1 LISYI
6 YNLVITIRYFRKCS
20 FIRYCICRANLVLTR
35 KKNTYFLYLL
45 IDDSYY
51 KFPLMIIQFRFLFFL
66 IAYSLSSLLDRPR
79 FKIFLTACNRSGIIA
94 FTITF
99 TVYLIYDH
107 EMSMTPM
114 SRYLVSCAII
124 FFDFLFYPQRI
135 KYIYKYIL

>member
-1 LISYI
+1 MIW
-6 YNLVITIRYFRKCS
+6 YFRRCN

-35 KKNTYFLYLL
+35 KKNTHFLYLL

-51 KFPLMIIQFRFLFFL
+51 KFPLMIIQFCFLFFL
-66 IAYSLSSLLDRPR
+66 VAYSLSSLLNRPR

-124 FFDFLFYPQRI
+124 FFDLLFSTKNKVY
-135 KYIYKYIL
+135 L